1 MCKEKKC
8 DYLFSVDG
16 SVVLTN
22 KDTLK
27 ILIKQNRSVMT
38 SIDIYTL
45 NKSNCCAVS
54 VASKQHYKQDLRKI
68 YRRGDEFSN

>member
-27 ILIKQNRSVMT
+27 ILIKQNRSEKT
-38 SIDIYTL
+38 SIDSNTS
-45 NKSNCCAVS
+45 NK
-54 VASKQHYKQDLRKI
+54 
-68 YRRGDEFSN
+68 